1 MPTIEESLDAVTH
14 NLELVSQMQLRT
26 EQIVNLLAEDQAK
39 TERNVT
45 KMERTMSLLIEDRV
59 KTESILARPRRAS
72 AGT

>member
-1 MPTIEESLDAVTH
+1 
-14 NLELVSQMQLRT
+14 
-26 EQIVNLLAEDQAK
+26 
-39 TERNVT
+39 VT